1 MSNRWPSVSET
12 TIAKDLSG
20 FAETMPVRGFCRMPS
35 RRTARRKP
43 PPISHQ
49 KEKRIALIGRHHRH
63 AIDRRRMLR
72 VSLETQRLHE
82 ERLSRIKAE
91 IKLREQM
98 GRTPHP
104 LRPDTRHTQTVD
116 EKRGRSGEAGV
127 SAPSTR
133 VFVQGPPRQPM
144 RG

>member
-1 MSNRWPSVSET
+1 
-12 TIAKDLSG
+12 
-20 FAETMPVRGFCRMPS
+20 
-35 RRTARRKP
+35 
-43 PPISHQ
+43 
-49 KEKRIALIGRHHRH
+49 
-63 AIDRRRMLR
+63 MLR

-116 EKRGRSGEAGV
+116 EKRGRSRGIGTINPRFRARA
-127 SAPSTR
+127 APAADAR
-133 VFVQGPPRQPM
+133 LDVA
-144 RG
+144 